1 MLAKTKLNTIKLLI
15 SKALI
20 DTYIDYEWKTQKAIE
35 QNIGEFFRIDLNKE
49 YIDIFKVINEIF
61 RHIKPLPNQQTKQST
76 KKTLIGNISMRLL
89 GLKFKSDNT
98 LKSKA
103 MKYIVKNIL
112 PTY

>member
-20 DTYIDYEWKTQKAIE
+20 DSYIDYERKTQKAIE
-35 QNIGEFFRIDLNKE
+35 QKIGEFFRIDLNKE

-61 RHIKPLPNQQTKQST
+61 RHIKQLPNQQTKQST

-103 MKYIVKNIL
+103 MKYIAKNIL